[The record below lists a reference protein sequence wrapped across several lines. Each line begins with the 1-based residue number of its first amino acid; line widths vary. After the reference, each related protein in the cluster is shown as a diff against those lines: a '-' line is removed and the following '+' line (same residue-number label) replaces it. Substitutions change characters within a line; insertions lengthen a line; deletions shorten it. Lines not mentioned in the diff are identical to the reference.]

1 MTRKTLSDLSDEKAK
16 AMRKPQPAPQV
27 KALRQTSDTLAA
39 LDRYLGVRISLRQA
53 MALVSIMRAQ
63 FEGRE
68 QSLIQ
73 LKIDVGGIPF
83 RSIERL
89 RDLGLIELENCPGDR
104 RLTLTSLTDEGW
116 VLARELVEI

>member
-1 MTRKTLSDLSDEKAK
+1 MPPS
-16 AMRKPQPAPQV
+16 KPASSI
-27 KALRQTSDTLAA
+27 KALFAVGDGLAA
-39 LDRYLGVRISLRQA
+39 LDRYLGIRISLRQA
-53 MALVSIMRAQ
+53 MALVSIMRAE

-89 RDLGLIELENCPGDR
+89 KELGLIEMERCPGDR
-104 RLTLTSLTDEGW
+104 RVTLTSLTEDGR
-116 VLARELVEI
+116 VLAGKLVQIQSS